1 MARMIK
7 LYVTYR
13 EEFGGEVEVED
24 VGTTAEKVGK
34 AIEQFERGKCKIEVE
49 GELWNEYFDVT
60 DVKTE
65 ETLKEMGQ

>member
-1 MARMIK
+1 MTK

-13 EEFGGEVEVED
+13 GEFGAEVEVED
-24 VGTTAEKVGK
+24 TDKVAEKIDE
-34 AIEQFERGKCKIEVE
+34 AIKKFERGKCKIEVE
-49 GELWNEYFDVT
+49 GELWNEYFEVT